1 MKSDSIMPMKNECT
15 KWKKKDAL
23 LEATLA
29 GSAGLMSDELA
40 NRELEDHLSRCP
52 ECARDL
58 ARLRA
63 RQQQIDAVLPLAVRG
78 AGPQPGF
85 ETRVLAAAAALD
97 ASRRPRSP
105 RLWIWTRWAVAGA
118 VAALATVA
126 IGLAV
131 RQRTVEIRSRED
143 LIAVQKLAQWRAP
156 SDVLLQLP
164 GQEIMRT
171 TPKLGESY
179 LNMSLKTGLK
189 LDLKK

>member
-1 MKSDSIMPMKNECT
+1 MKSMMPMKTECT
-15 KWKKKDAL
+15 KWQNKDAL
-23 LEATLA
+23 VNAAVAAPA
-29 GSAGLMSDELA
+29 GSAA
-40 NRELEDHLSRCP
+40 AELEDHLSRCP

-63 RQQQIDAVLPLAVRG
+63 RQQQIDTLLPLVARD
-78 AGPQPGF
+78 AELEPGF

-97 ASRRPRSP
+97 ASRRSRAP
-105 RLWIWTRWAVAGA
+105 RLWMRWALAGA
-118 VAALATVA
+118 VAALM

-131 RQRTVEIRSRED
+131 HSRTSQIRSREE
-143 LIAVQKLAQWRAP
+143 LIAAQKLAHWRAP

-179 LNMSLKTGLK
+179 LNMSLKLNK
-189 LDLKK
+189 EK